1 MRYTLAMA
9 IKELKGDQLVYAP
22 GGATD
27 QDLIDKINRA
37 IRALAQMRGWKCLRR
52 VLRFSS
58 AGPYFT
64 LPQGCA
70 GLVRVCVNGRP
81 TTVRGQDFRFVHS
94 GPGDVLSG
102 RRIKLPPGFS
112 EVSNVFEDG
121 VTPLMNEPF
130 GPFRIFAYRADK
142 GKHAS
147 MVITGVD
154 CEGRTRRVELSDSAV
169 YDFPEYDDS
178 GTLISG
184 TEVKDAVPK
193 DVIFTR
199 IDSVVID
206 DETDTD
212 TILYYEDVKYLARC
226 PAALYRS
233 EIKVPTFKRY
243 FLPDVRH
250 CQPVELLVEA
260 RADPIPLSK
269 LDDVLPFETIEPIQ
283 WMIRSDWEMRS
294 GEVSKG
300 ESYRNNAANW
310 LLAQEVTDDT
320 VQTSF
325 VINSPFV
332 GSPGELSREAEN
344 I

>member
-22 GGATD
+22 GSATD
-27 QDLIDKINRA
+27 QDLTDKINRA
-37 IRALAQMRGWKCLRR
+37 IRALAQMKGWKCLRR

-94 GPGDVLSG
+94 GPGDTLSG
-102 RRIKLPPGFS
+102 RRAKLPPGFS
-112 EVSNVFEDG
+112 EVGNVLEDG
-121 VTPLMNEPF
+121 VSPLMNEPI
-130 GPFRIFAYRADK
+130 GPFRIFAYRNVKD
-142 GKHAS
+142 KHAALT
-147 MVITGVD
+147 VTGVD
-154 CEGRTRRVELSDSAV
+154 CEGRVRRVILDGDFI
-169 YDFPEYDDS
+169 YDFPEYDGS
-178 GTLISG
+178 GALTDG
-184 TEVKDAVPK
+184 TEVKDAEPVSI
-193 DVIFTR
+193 VFTR

-212 TILYYEDVKYLARC
+212 ITLFYEDARSLMRC
-226 PAALYRS
+226 PAALYRP
-233 EIKVPTFKRY
+233 EVKVPSFKRY
-243 FLPDVRH
+243 FLPDVKP
-250 CQPVELLVEA
+250 CQPIELLVEA
-260 RADPIPLSK
+260 RADPIPLSR
-269 LDDVLPFETIEPIQ
+269 LDDVLPFETVEPIQ

-310 LLAQEVTDDT
+310 LLSQEITDDT
-320 VQTSF
+320 VQTSLI
-325 VINSPFV
+325 INSPFV
-332 GSPGELSREAEN
+332 GSPGELSLEAEN